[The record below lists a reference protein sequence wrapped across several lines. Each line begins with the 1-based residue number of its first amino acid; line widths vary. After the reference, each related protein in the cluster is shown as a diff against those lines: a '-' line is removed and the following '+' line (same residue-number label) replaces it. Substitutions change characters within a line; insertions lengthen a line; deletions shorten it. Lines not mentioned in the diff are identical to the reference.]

1 MIRFRNRTVVIERW
15 RLSMDPLLPVVLI
28 LMAWAL
34 SERYYPEV
42 MFLETKLEYWLLG
55 GFTALFI
62 TISIIVHEIGHS
74 LMARK
79 LNIPIERIHLYLF
92 GGMAELQHRPHSA
105 RQEFWIAIAG
115 PIASLLLAGLSW
127 VMYTHVLTPAHLPF
141 YFFRFLAIINLMIGA
156 FNLLPIFPLD
166 GGRLMRAFIW
176 AVNGNYIRASAIT
189 KNIGSIFVGLLLVV
203 AVMDYLYFESAYVMI
218 GGILALYMMYT
229 YYSGRYELNYA
240 PNPEELIHVIPHVS
254 DTRKMVQSIAEK
266 RKKVVRRCIF
276 PILENDNDE
285 LQVIHGK
292 HIATEEF
299 HIDPATIRTA
309 GKGDFI
315 DLDEPETWHK
325 SVSFNAEWVPVFKE
339 NTFVGMCDAREL
351 RFWME
356 QNDGVLG
363 AWPELSG
370 KL

>member
-1 MIRFRNRTVVIERW
+1 
-15 RLSMDPLLPVVLI
+15 MDPLLPIVLI

-42 MFLETKLEYWLLG
+42 MFLDSRLEYWLLG

-62 TISIIVHEIGHS
+62 TVSIIVHEIGHS
-74 LMARK
+74 LMARR

-115 PIASLLLAGLSW
+115 PVASLLLAWLSW
-127 VMYTHVLTPAHLPF
+127 IMYTHFLTPVHLPY
-141 YFFRFLAIINLMIGA
+141 YFFRFLALINLMIGA

-176 AVNGNYIRASAIT
+176 AVQGNYIRASAIT
-189 KNIGSIFVGLLLVV
+189 KQIGSLFVGLLLIV
-203 AVMDYLYFESAYVMI
+203 AVVDYLYIESDYAMI

-240 PNPEELIHVIPHVS
+240 PSPEDLIHVIPHSS

-266 RKKVVRRCIF
+266 RKKVIRRCIF
-276 PILENDNDE
+276 PILENDDKD
-285 LQVIHGK
+285 LQVIHGR
-292 HIATEEF
+292 HIVSEEF
-299 HIDPATIRTA
+299 FIDPATIQIA
-309 GKGDFI
+309 QKGDFI
-315 DLDEPETWHK
+315 NLDKPDTWHK
-325 SVSFNAEWVPVFKE
+325 SVSFNAEWVPVYKE

-356 QNDGVLG
+356 QNDGIIG
-363 AWPELSG
+363 TWPDLN
-370 KL
+370 